1 MVIKMTG
8 KELSPQQRLLIEKL
22 DNADRE
28 IDLVL
33 KPHSLGRRFA
43 RPIHSLL
50 AQDVVNFLKAGR
62 ESRWVIMA
70 GLRGVG
76 KTTLL
81 AQLYLNR
88 ELADATRFY
97 LSLDQA
103 QLAGAEMHDVV
114 IALEAKLGCPL
125 TEAKQPVF
133 VFLDEVHS
141 IPKWSLAA
149 KILYDRCSKLFL
161 ICTSSSALALWTN
174 KDIARRARFVRIG
187 PLSLPEAAFINAS
200 NNDDGNPWDDFNPDE
215 LKPDIELGGKIKS
228 ALFGSSSATQ
238 AHDRLKDLEGETD
251 RYWSNLGEGVIEDY
265 VMGYETL
272 PYALAIKNRR
282 DSNEQRVSKEYATR
296 EIRIQVRQTLEKVY
310 NHDLPA
316 IGQFDQSTKNHF
328 PGLLLWLADSNQQ
341 SLNKM
346 SGRLGLNVRTLQNM
360 LEILVN
366 SEVLAAIPPFGSSSS
381 KIAKPYR
388 YLFTAPAVRQA
399 LNSTAGSGSIDKTQL
414 DQLRGDLLEDAVGLY
429 LKQAFS
435 DQPLGGLVEYD
446 SSQAGADFI
455 VMPTHIKTESIALE
469 VGWQKK
475 TGQQVWAT
483 LERTKSNR
491 YGLVV
496 TNCDLKLDEARRTLF
511 VPLKTFFL
519 MQPEGL
525 PKNQDLNLRERAGAD
540 KINIEDV
547 PF

>member
-1 MVIKMTG
+1 MAD
-8 KELSPQQRLLIEKL
+8 KELSPRQKLLVEKL

-28 IDLVL
+28 IDLL
-33 KPHSLGRRFA
+33 LRPHSLGRRFA

-50 AQDVVNFLKAGR
+50 AQDVINFLKAGR
-62 ESRWVIMA
+62 EAQWIIMT

-81 AQLYLNR
+81 AQLYLNQ
-88 ELADATRFY
+88 ELADAVKFY
-97 LSLDQA
+97 MSLDQA
-103 QLAGAEMHDVV
+103 QLAGAEMSDVV
-114 IALEAKLGCPL
+114 VALEAKLGCPL
-125 TEAKQPVF
+125 AEVKQPVF

-141 IPKWSLAA
+141 LPKWSLAA
-149 KILYDRCSKLFL
+149 KILYDRCPKLFL

-174 KDIARRARFVRIG
+174 EDIARRARFVRIG

-200 NNDDGNPWDDFNPDE
+200 NEDYPWDYFNPNE
-215 LKPDIELGGKIKS
+215 LRPNIELGGKIKS
-228 ALFGSSSATQ
+228 ALFDSDSATQ
-238 AHDRLKDLEGETD
+238 AYDQLKYLEDETS
-251 RYWSNLGEGVIEDY
+251 RYWHSLEPESAIESY
-265 VMGYETL
+265 ITGYETL
-272 PYALAIKNRR
+272 PYALAIKDRR
-282 DSNEQRVSKEYATR
+282 DPDNQKVPERYSTR
-296 EIRIQVRQTLEKVY
+296 EIRISVRQTLEKVY

-316 IGQFDQSTKNHF
+316 VGQFDQSTRRHF
-328 PGLLLWLADSNQQ
+328 PGLLLWLANSNQQ

-346 SGRLGLNVRTLQNM
+346 SNRLGLNVRTLQNM
-360 LEILVN
+360 LEVLVN
-366 SEVLAAIPPFGSSSS
+366 SEVLTAIPPFGSSSG
-381 KIAKPYR
+381 KIAKPYK

-399 LNSTAGSGSIDKTQL
+399 LNNSATGQPIDKTQL
-414 DQLRGDLLEDAVGLY
+414 DQLRGDLLEDAIGLY

-446 SSQAGADFI
+446 SSQSGADFV

-491 YGLVV
+491 YGLVI
-496 TNCDLKLDEARRTLF
+496 TSCNLKLDEDRRTLF

-525 PKNQDLNLRERAGAD
+525 PKNQDLNLRKHASAD
-540 KINIEDV
+540 KISIEDV